1 MQRWGLL
8 AGGAAVCWT
17 CGFTTA
23 LRFLGSNDVEPHQSE
38 QHDHGQQGDGC
49 GSTSGSTSGS
59 GAGVGDTAVPVVPQP
74 VLPCLRARRSVFP
87 RDFAPD
93 GSSVGRDV
101 VQSLLAAAAWAP
113 FHGPVPPWRFVVLGH
128 HAMREMQR
136 LTLAFYDRSWQ
147 ATGWA
152 CGTRGSSEQYQ
163 RWRAMTEE
171 EIEGRWGGCS

>member
-49 GSTSGSTSGS
+49 GSTSGS
-59 GAGVGDTAVPVVPQP
+59 GAGVGDTAVTVVPQP

-101 VQSLLAAAAWAP
+101 VQSLLAERSVDH
-113 FHGPVPPWRFVVLGH
+113 FGRNGYGRDVL
-128 HAMREMQR
+128 
-136 LTLAFYDRSWQ
+136 T
-147 ATGWA
+147 
-152 CGTRGSSEQYQ
+152 SSESQHTVDLVINDEQ
-163 RWRAMTEE
+163 
-171 EIEGRWGGCS
+171 